1 MAQEKEHEIN
11 VLNNIALLHE
21 AVQNYTEA
29 IESMNQALALNP
41 DSQRIQVKIKQL
53 QEMFNS
59 RMQGNQLSPSE
70 AQEDKMN
77 MFPP

>member
-29 IESMNQALALNP
+29 IESMNQALALDP
-41 DSQRIQVKIKQL
+41 DS
-53 QEMFNS
+53 
-59 RMQGNQLSPSE
+59 
-70 AQEDKMN
+70 
-77 MFPP
+77 